1 MEVFT
6 KSFRWGFILFMSLFL
21 VYCSSGIDL
30 DDDDDK
36 YKDDDVFMEATYDI
50 TIIKGSDVFH
60 YTQNLS
66 KDYIVMSL
74 FHVGGEILELPDNA
88 DALQTV
94 IGTVNTDFQIAK
106 LIVFDK
112 KKRALFTWL
121 SRKRKYEF

>member
-50 TIIKGSDVFH
+50 TFTKGSDVFH